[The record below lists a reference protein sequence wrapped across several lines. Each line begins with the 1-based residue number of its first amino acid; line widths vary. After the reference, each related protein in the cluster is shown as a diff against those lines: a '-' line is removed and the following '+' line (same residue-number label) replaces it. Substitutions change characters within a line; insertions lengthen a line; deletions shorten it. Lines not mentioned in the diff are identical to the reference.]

1 LEDVSFPVPG
11 CLFIQSQSTKRTAV
25 ARKCILPCA
34 SGHGK
39 KPSQQR
45 AGDSADVC
53 KPMGISSSQADP
65 GPCPGSEAAAG
76 HYGRRS
82 ISRWP
87 LSPQRPVLELLG
99 GCAFFSG

>member
-1 LEDVSFPVPG
+1 MSVGHTCSRNPQP
-11 CLFIQSQSTKRTAV
+11 S
-25 ARKCILPCA
+25 LPLSHS

-99 GCAFFSG
+99 GCAFFLDKAIM